1 MSSSPLPPNPS
12 LVAIILVVKFYN
24 EPQIIFHYPPRPGED
39 NSHYKNYL
47 ASDLTD
53 DASTS
58 SSDDEST
65 KSSDERSKLEAQV
78 EPSQNGNSPDAGV
91 DEAGSVSPEKHDGVN
106 PARLPRWNDIFGFP
120 SATLAKLLCP
130 VSSNHKKRFEMGID
144 GKVFLGWPIYKR
156 EGRGWQRKRRP
167 RKSKSTDNRSHVTE
181 GLGQGE
187 RTTTSGRTS
196 AVDNGEVVETSGQE
210 SDTEDGANN
219 QETKPVGDD
228 CPISKETSSQSHGA
242 PGDSNSWKDTTETK
256 LKDILDMF
264 HVVFVLDPPPLEYHL
279 RVDEMYSNVVKKFSR
294 ALNWEQAR
302 SNYTAREASA
312 ISVLNRYSGK
322 TVYAHASK
330 SLNLTCLGPKQPLAP
345 LYHKLLSQSSLAKAI
360 STLYNNL
367 SSSRIAHISLTPPL
381 SLSLQ
386 IPIPTSTSVFP
397 NLISP
402 QLPGLW
408 LTTATSI
415 PTDDDVNDTGSEL
428 AAQFTLL
435 LLTDLST
442 ILADINAT
450 ASPLTAPLT
459 QFLRVSKPTKS
470 FLQISQS
477 SGISLPDIQFL
488 ASHLIYWRRAR
499 AIPPLH
505 QCDTYIVSPNADMS
519 KIGSATSAFAKRFH
533 ALPSLP
539 KILSLLSFT
548 PRPWST
554 LIPSKDHKEA
564 YMDILAW
571 LLWGGWV
578 TQLRTFAWVRV
589 PQHIKVAVEVQSE
602 EKPHTRSADDKD
614 ETVNKTQTFSLDP
627 PSPTSSTH
635 TTFPFPSHHRHTSPS
650 VIPNPHLAFAL
661 PSRYLSAI
669 SKHILENQG
678 ADAQLAWDRIVKYF
692 DGRHAIETIAT
703 REGWKRKRIGD
714 LVAGWEAEGLL
725 IRGRHW

>member
-1 MSSSPLPPNPS
+1 MSSPPLPPNPC
-12 LVAIILVVKFYN
+12 LVAVILVVKFYN

-53 DASTS
+53 DDSTS

-65 KSSDERSKLEAQV
+65 KSSDERSKPEAQV
-78 EPSQNGNSPDAGV
+78 ELSNNGNSPDADV
-91 DEAGSVSPEKHDGVN
+91 DETGSASPEKHDGVN
-106 PARLPRWNDIFGFP
+106 PARIPRWNDMFGFP

-144 GKVFLGWPIYKR
+144 EKVFLGWPVFKR
-156 EGRGWQRKRRP
+156 DGGGWQRKRRP
-167 RKSKSTDNRSHVTE
+167 RKSKSTDNRSEVKKE
-181 GLGQGE
+181 LGKGE

-196 AVDNGEVVETSGQE
+196 AVDSWEPVETSEQG
-210 SDTEDGANN
+210 SDTEDGAYK
-219 QETKPVGDD
+219 QEVKCAGDD
-228 CPISKETSSQSHGA
+228 HPISEETSSQSHEASRDTNG
-242 PGDSNSWKDTTETK
+242 SKDTLETNP
-256 LKDILDMF
+256 KDILDMF

-279 RVDEMYSNVVKKFSR
+279 RVDEMYSNVVRKFSR
-294 ALNWEQAR
+294 ALKWEQAR
-302 SNYTAREASA
+302 SSYVAREASA

-322 TVYAHASK
+322 QYAHASK
-330 SLNLTCLGPKQPLAP
+330 SLYLMCSGPKQPLAP

-360 STLYNNL
+360 STLYNSI
-367 SSSRIAHISLTPPL
+367 SSSRIAHISLTSPL

-386 IPIPTSTSVFP
+386 IPIPTSSSVLP
-397 NLISP
+397 SPISP

-415 PTDDDVNDTGSEL
+415 PTDDNVNDTGSEL

-442 ILADINAT
+442 ILADVHAT
-450 ASPLTAPLT
+450 ASPLTVPLT
-459 QFLRVSKPTKS
+459 RFLHVSKPTKS

-477 SGISLPDIQFL
+477 SGIPLPDIQFL

-505 QCDTYIVSPNADMS
+505 QRDTYIVSPNADMR
-519 KIGSATSAFAKRFH
+519 KIGSATSAFARRFP

-539 KILSLLSFT
+539 KILSMLSFT

-554 LIPSKDHKEA
+554 LIPSRDHKEA

-571 LLWGGWV
+571 LSWGGWV

-589 PQHIKVAVEVQSE
+589 PQHIKVAVEAQSE
-602 EKPHTRSADDKD
+602 EKTQNQDADDKD
-614 ETVNKTQTFSLDP
+614 EIANRIHTFSLDP

-635 TTFPFPSHHRHTSPS
+635 TTLPFPSNHRDASPS
-650 VIPNPHLAFAL
+650 LIPNPRTASAL

-669 SKHILENQG
+669 SKHILETQD
-678 ADAQLAWDRIVKYF
+678 ADAQMAWDLSVKYF
-692 DGRHAIETIAT
+692 DGKHAIETIAA
-703 REGWKRKRIGD
+703 REGWKRKRVGD

-725 IRGRHW
+725 IRARHW